1 MIKSWLPLRLALP
14 SLKLM
19 ICLTATVAWADGR
32 PEQVQT
38 ARLQSLDEVKKLAI
52 KPRPL
57 EIKAW
62 KTLTGTKV
70 LFVRTAAL
78 PMFDIHISFAAGSA
92 RDGAVPGLAA
102 TTFALL
108 NEGVPGKDLSA
119 IIETF
124 DGLGAQLDMDIDN
137 DRADFSLR
145 SLSNP
150 AKRTPALN
158 LLTQVFSEPLL
169 SEERL
174 TPVRNEL
181 RAALAEQ
188 RKNAGQQA
196 EQGIRAMLAPDSP
209 FSHSVFGTEA
219 GLNAVTRAAVQD
231 FHRRYYAANH
241 AQITLVGDLSVEQA
255 QEISLQISNA
265 LPAAAAADTFT
276 ASAET
281 TPGTVMSSHIEF
293 AQRQTHIVFAQ
304 PSVPRRHSDYAALYA
319 ASEILGGG
327 GGNSRLMTELR
338 HKRSLVYD
346 VYSEGKDWAQ
356 GSEIL
361 TINLQT
367 GSQFSEA
374 VVAEV
379 RVLLNDFLREG
390 PTREELKQ
398 LQHRL
403 ANKHVLNSASN
414 RQILAGLVQI
424 NRYDLPLDLDYTLQQ
439 VQRLTREDIKHAL
452 NRHLSADR
460 WLSVTAGASV
470 EQQPL
475 PPPVTLPSGQT
486 DKGMCRVNPGFV
498 AS

>member
-1 MIKSWLPLRLALP
+1 MNKSWLPFRLALP

-19 ICLTATVAWADGR
+19 ICLTATVAWADER
-32 PEQVQT
+32 PAQVQT
-38 ARLQSLDEVKKLAI
+38 ARLQSLVEVKKLAF
-52 KPRPL
+52 KPRAL

-62 KTLTGTKV
+62 KTLTGAKV

-124 DGLGAQLDMDIDN
+124 DGLGAQLEMDIDH

-145 SLSNP
+145 SLSDP

-174 TPVRNEL
+174 TPVKNEL

-188 RKNAGQQA
+188 RKNAGLQA
-196 EQGIRAMLAPDSP
+196 EQGIKAMLAPDSP
-209 FSHSVFGTEA
+209 FSHSVYGTEA
-219 GLNAVTRAAVQD
+219 GLSAVTRAAVQD

-265 LPAAAAADTFT
+265 LPSAADTFT

-281 TPGTVMSSHIEF
+281 TPGTVMSSHIEL

-356 GSEIL
+356 GSGIL

-390 PTREELKQ
+390 PTREELRQ

-414 RQILAGLVQI
+414 RQILARLVQI

-439 VQRLTREDIKHAL
+439 VQRLTREDIKLAL
-452 NRHLSADR
+452 NRHLSTDR